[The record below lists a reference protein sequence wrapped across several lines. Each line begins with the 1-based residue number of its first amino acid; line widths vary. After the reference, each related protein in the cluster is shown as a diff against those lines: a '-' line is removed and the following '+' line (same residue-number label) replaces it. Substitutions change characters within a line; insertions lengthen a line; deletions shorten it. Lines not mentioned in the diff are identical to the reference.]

1 MAWSKTP
8 RQRPVKVF
16 ERVSPRGHVTLA
28 TSQDERVAYPLR
40 SSGLW
45 LVVDDEGEGCVKN
58 REQAERFVAGALG
71 STSSLRGALPVPYR
85 IVTEAEVRQKEAAK
99 RRSQARKD
107 ARALF
112 LEVFGE
118 ERPAED

>member
-1 MAWSKTP
+1 MPSSKKP
-8 RQRPVKVF
+8 RQRPIKVF
-16 ERVSPRGHVTLA
+16 ERVSPRGNVTLA

-85 IVTEAEVRQKEAAK
+85 IVTEAEVRQREAAS

-112 LEVFGE
+112 IEVFGE
-118 ERPAED
+118 VEVDT

>member
-99 RRSQARKD
+99 RRSQARED

-112 LEVFGE
+112 IEVFGE
-118 ERPAED
+118 GEA

>member
-1 MAWSKTP
+1 
-8 RQRPVKVF
+8 
-16 ERVSPRGHVTLA
+16 
-28 TSQDERVAYPLR
+28 VAYPLR

-99 RRSQARKD
+99 RRSQARED

-112 LEVFGE
+112 IEVFGE
-118 ERPAED
+118 VEVDT